1 MYLFIYGHGESC
13 FQSTR
18 CPLFYYFHH
27 LSLGIDYPPEKSI
40 GFKSDE
46 YSIHSTIAVI
56 KWFFLF
62 TGNSWFMWK
71 SFEIFY
77 GSFYHRSMFWLNYLH
92 FIAIQGWNQI
102 QNLFFE
108 VNHNNDKILQVS
120 AMAQNASDAR
130 LLLIIYFRLYRKQSF
145 NLHVTSCIFLQIFKF
160 LWISNTNILG
170 LL

>member
-1 MYLFIYGHGESC
+1 MFIYGHGESC

-18 CPLFYYFHH
+18 CPLFQYFHH
-27 LSLGIDYPPEKSI
+27 LSLRIDYKPKKSI

-46 YSIHSTIAVI
+46 YSIYSPIAVI

-77 GSFYHRSMFWLNYLH
+77 GSFYHRSIFWLNYLQ
-92 FIAIQGWNQI
+92 FIAIQ
-102 QNLFFE
+102 NLFSE

-130 LLLIIYFRLYRKQSF
+130 LLLIIYFRLYRKYCF
-145 NLHVTSCIFLQIFKF
+145 NLHVTSCIFLHILKF
-160 LWISNTNILG
+160 LWISNNNILG